1 MQRHSLNLPLLSN
14 TTKKRKGEEVGYI
27 YLKDGLLWNMEEV
40 VESGGM
46 KRYTGM

>member
-1 MQRHSLNLPLLSN
+1 MREGRLPE
-14 TTKKRKGEEVGYI
+14 RQGRERREEVGYI

-40 VESGGM
+40 VEFGGM